1 MFMQNQFVGPDI
13 CLEDAKAQLGLVD
26 VTFEMSTIMGGKKLF
41 CLKNC

>member
-26 VTFEMSTIMGGKKLF
+26 VTFEMSTIMGAKKLF